1 LGTRKPKL
9 NRCGRDLRLRTPRR
23 VWELP
28 MKVCWRA
35 TAFAG
40 LCASCS
46 PTPASRAHFR
56 DALFLDIGYAWM
68 HQLFVGLML
77 AGEQTPE
84 RPFVTVGR
92 IRQEAAGHT
101 DCCSRV
107 ARLQG
112 FLPLRETGRWLVSFG
127 KRRRLPRSSTTRV
140 SHSENEYPR
149 RCEIMKVRGACA
161 KRAVGVRRV
170 LHSRGL
176 LQPYDAACAPSTSFL

>member
-1 LGTRKPKL
+1 
-9 NRCGRDLRLRTPRR
+9 
-23 VWELP
+23 

-112 FLPLRETGRWLVSFG
+112 FLPLRETGAGWYPLGSAEGCQGAR
-127 KRRRLPRSSTTRV
+127 PRV
-140 SHSENEYPR
+140 SRIRKTST
-149 RCEIMKVRGACA
+149 
-161 KRAVGVRRV
+161 RA
-170 LHSRGL
+170 
-176 LQPYDAACAPSTSFL
+176 AARS